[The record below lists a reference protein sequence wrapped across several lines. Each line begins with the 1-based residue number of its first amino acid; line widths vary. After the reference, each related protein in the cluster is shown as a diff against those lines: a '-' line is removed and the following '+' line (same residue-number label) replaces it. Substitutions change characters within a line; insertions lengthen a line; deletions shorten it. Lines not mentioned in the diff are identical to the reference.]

1 MYNFQNA
8 FICLCSPTHS
18 MISTECKDKL
28 KMGNIFFILN
38 HIVEKN
44 EVRMM
49 ALKKVQET
57 FQITFYIF
65 LLVVE
70 IFSLCIKWQDYYSWQ
85 LHKYM
90 CLSQLTDLYCT
101 LRMNNCI

>member
-38 HIVEKN
+38 HIVEN

-49 ALKKVQET
+49 VTEKRA
-57 FQITFYIF
+57 
-65 LLVVE
+65 
-70 IFSLCIKWQDYYSWQ
+70 
-85 LHKYM
+85 
-90 CLSQLTDLYCT
+90 
-101 LRMNNCI
+101 